1 MIPANRGARTLANA
15 RKKTAAVQS
24 LSLYKMPSGINVII
38 KDMAQVHISEA
49 EFVRDIASV
58 LTRVQSGAEIVIER
72 NSRPVAIL
80 RPAELRRRKLSEI
93 MAALPESSTAALD
106 PSFASDVQ
114 SFIDRRLEPLR
125 PPEWD

>member
-1 MIPANRGARTLANA
+1 
-15 RKKTAAVQS
+15 
-24 LSLYKMPSGINVII
+24 
-38 KDMAQVHISEA
+38 MAQVHISEA
-49 EFVRDIASV
+49 EFVRDVASV
-58 LTRVQSGAEIVIER
+58 LNRVQSGAEIVIER
-72 NSRPVAIL
+72 NAHPVAIL

-114 SFIDRRLEPLR
+114 SFIDRHREPLR